1 MWWLDKM
8 GAFDEKVNEVFNV
21 EVSKYQPSLQLVGR
35 PDHSSLDLPL
45 LQERGVRLVG
55 RAVGVEGNRV
65 LFSDDLVA
73 YTAAADVKLARLL
86 TRIED
91 FVARAGLGGKVGDAE
106 PFEPFRWPTPAPS
119 GIDLR
124 SAGIN
129 TVLWATG
136 FRRRYPWLKVP
147 VLDERGEIRHQGG
160 IIPAPGLYVLG
171 LQFLRRR
178 KSAFIDG
185 AGDDA
190 IELAEHID
198 GRLAR
203 CGSADLRQR
212 HQAGRASPKLLATAP
227 H

>member
-1 MWWLDKM
+1 
-8 GAFDEKVNEVFNV
+8 
-21 EVSKYQPSLQLVGR
+21 
-35 PDHSSLDLPL
+35 
-45 LQERGVRLVG
+45 
-55 RAVGVEGNRV
+55 
-65 LFSDDLVA
+65 
-73 YTAAADVKLARLL
+73 VKLARLL
-86 TRIED
+86 TRIEE
-91 FVARAGLGGKVGDAE
+91 FVTRAGLMETLGDAE
-106 PFEPFRWPTPAPS
+106 PFSPFRWPAPAPS

-147 VLDERGEIRHQGG
+147 ILDDRGEIQHQCG
-160 IIPAPGLYVLG
+160 ITSVPGLYVIG

-190 IELAEHID
+190 VELADHIA
-198 GRLAR
+198 GYLAR
-203 CGSADLRQR
+203 CGSTDKQQQYYAG
-212 HQAGRASPKLLATAP
+212 GRASPKLSATTS